1 MFTTKQARPN
11 RNARRAAVAYPRF
24 GGRPVRRSVA
34 GHPATVALALLAAI
48 AATAL
53 SLPSFAG
60 QAGARSAVETLSV
73 APRDEVRTTEKTDRL
88 KPPVLNE
95 GCDGVWGNEPL
106 ECLLQTA

>member
-1 MFTTKQARPN
+1 MFARKPALSL
-11 RNARRAAVAYPRF
+11 RHKPLDAYPSF
-24 GGRPVRRSVA
+24 GGKPVRRSVA
-34 GHPATVALALLAAI
+34 GHPATVALALAAAI

-60 QAGARSAVETLSV
+60 PAANAVD
-73 APRDEVRTTEKTDRL
+73 APAAPHGEVRTTGKADRL
-88 KPPVLNE
+88 KPPAVFQ